1 MAITN
6 SDRVGKTLDMLSN
19 GLKIFVA
26 REMKAVHGERW
37 RYAASD
43 ALHHHNFSED
53 GTDLVLDAQALL
65 LIMWD
70 QWKAVFQR
78 TLGHSERNYVSELR
92 EVRNKW
98 AHQHPFSADDTYRAL
113 DTAERLLNAVSAVEQ
128 AAEVRKLKQ
137 DLLRLSQDEQARNVV
152 RRTVTGPL
160 TSATSS
166 DLPAWRDIVTPH
178 PDVASGNYQN
188 AEFAA
193 DLGQVYRGEG
203 PDEYRDPRSFFH
215 RTYLTYG
222 LSQLLTGA
230 LKRLNG
236 TGGDPVIELQT
247 NFGGGKT
254 HSLLAL
260 YHLFS
265 NISAADLP
273 GLEPI
278 LEAAH
283 CQPMQ
288 ARRAVLVGHAL
299 SPAMP
304 RTKPDGCVINTLW
317 GELAWQLL
325 GKDGYELVASADK
338 SGISP
343 GTDVLRQLFEQAAP
357 CLILIDEWVVYARQL
372 YKKDEALPGGS
383 FDANLSFAQSL
394 TEAAKVAPRTLVVVT
409 IPASEDR
416 HDDKHDSRT
425 EIEIGGEGGRE
436 ATIRLKQIV
445 GRIESPWRPADRDE
459 SFEIVRRR
467 LFDTILNYPVRD
479 AIAKTF
485 AQFYQD
491 NRQEFPRDCYEA
503 DYERRLKEAYPIH
516 PELFDRLFTDW
527 SSIEKFQRTRGVLR
541 LMAAIIHELWAQ
553 QDRSPL
559 IMPANLPLDVPEVQS
574 LFIQYLED
582 NWVPIIGKDV
592 DGDQAL
598 SLRIDNSNPNFGRIA
613 AARRVARTIFFGS
626 VPTLDST
633 NKGIEVDHI
642 KLGSALPGQ
651 NVATYGDVLRRLTG
665 ESTYLY
671 QSDTRYWYSTQQ
683 SVTRLAQERAAQY
696 NEADVH
702 DKIKG
707 YLQGESNT
715 KGDFARVHLCPNSG
729 SDIEDNNPSA
739 RLVIMKPQ
747 HTHSKGDK
755 TSQAHQEAMTM
766 LNQRGNMPR
775 SYRNALVFLAPD
787 RSQIEG
793 LKQMVRQHWAWTAIV
808 AEREELNLDA
818 FQYKMAEKNA
828 NETYNTIFLLI
839 PQVYIWLLVPEQL
852 DGRTQ
857 SDQITDIR
865 LQPQQDKG
873 LIATNASYVLKKK
886 EALVLDMAGWVLRQQ
901 YMDTIPLWSR
911 NGNHVL
917 IKDLVEA
924 FAKFIYLPRLKNSEV
939 LLNTIRTGLQSST
952 WERETFAY
960 ADGWDEMRQRY
971 ANLRARQSITI
982 TDSGLLV
989 KPEVAAAQM
998 QADRLAQE
1006 EVERRRTQQSPTLYA
1021 HQEQANPIVVERTS
1035 TLTHGSGTSAVTVG
1049 TPIPKATEPEYH
1061 RFHGSVQ
1068 IEALRV
1074 PRHASQIMDEVI
1086 KHLVGLN
1093 GADVQITL
1101 EIQAHFPDSVPD
1113 HAVRTVTENCR
1124 SLHFDSSTGFEE
1136 D

>member
-6 SDRVGKTLDMLSN
+6 RDRVGKTLDILSD
-19 GLKIFVA
+19 GLKVFVA

-43 ALHHHNFSED
+43 ALRDHHFTED
-53 GTDLVLDAQALL
+53 GTDLVLDTQALF

-70 QWKAVFQR
+70 QWKTVFQR

-98 AHQHPFSADDTYRAL
+98 AHQHPFSTDDTYRAL

-128 AAEVRKLKQ
+128 AAEVRKMKQ
-137 DLLRLSQDEQARNVV
+137 DLLRLSQEEQARNVV
-152 RRTVTGPL
+152 RKTATSSL
-160 TSATSS
+160 NSATLS

-193 DLGQVYRGEG
+193 DLGQVHRGEG
-203 PDEYRDPRSFFH
+203 SDEYRDPRSFFR

-236 TGGDPVIELQT
+236 TGGDPVVELQT

-265 NISAADLP
+265 KASAADLP
-273 GLEPI
+273 GLEPV

-283 CQPMQ
+283 CQPMP

-299 SPAMP
+299 SPAIA
-304 RTKPDGCVINTLW
+304 RVKPDGCIINTLW

-325 GKDGYELVASADK
+325 GKDGYELVASADE

-343 GTDVLRQLFEQAAP
+343 GSDVLRQLFEQAAP
-357 CLILIDEWVVYARQL
+357 CLILIDEWVVFARQL
-372 YKKDEALPGGS
+372 YKEEKALPGGS

-416 HDDKHDSRT
+416 RDEKHDSRT
-425 EIEIGGEGGRE
+425 EIEIGGERGRE
-436 ATIRLKQIV
+436 ATIRLKQII

-467 LFDTILNYPVRD
+467 LFDTILDYPKRD
-479 AIAKTF
+479 AVAKHF

-491 NRQEFPRDCYEA
+491 NRQEFPRDCHEA
-503 DYERRLKEAYPIH
+503 EYERRLKDAYPIH

-527 SSIEKFQRTRGVLR
+527 SGIEKFQRTRGVLR

-582 NWVPIIGKDV
+582 NWVPIIEKDV

-598 SLRIDNSNPNFGRIA
+598 SQRIDNSNPNFGRIA

-651 NVATYGDVLRRLTG
+651 NVAIYGDVLRRLTG

-696 NEADVH
+696 KEEDIYE
-702 DKIKG
+702 KIIKE
-707 YLQGESNT
+707 YLQAEERT
-715 KGDFARVHLCPNSG
+715 KGEFARVHLCPNSG
-729 SDIEDNNPSA
+729 ADIEDNNPAA

-747 HTHSKGDK
+747 HTHSKGDES
-755 TSQAHQEAMTM
+755 SQAQQEAKAM
-766 LNQRGNMPR
+766 LNQRGSIPR
-775 SYRNALVFLAPD
+775 TYRNTLVFVAPD
-787 RSQIEG
+787 RNNIED
-793 LKQMVRQHWAWTAIV
+793 LKQAVRQHWAWTSIV
-808 AEREELNLDA
+808 QQREELNLDA
-818 FQYKMAEKNA
+818 FQYTMAQKKA
-828 NETYNTIFLLI
+828 KETQDTILLRI
-839 PQVYIWLLVPEQL
+839 PHVYIWLLVPEQL

-857 SDQITDIR
+857 SDQIADIR
-865 LQPQQDKG
+865 LQPQG
-873 LIATNASYVLKKK
+873 PLAPNASYNLKKK
-886 EALVLDMAGWVLRQQ
+886 DALILDMAGWILRQQ
-901 YMDTIPLWSR
+901 YMDAIPLWSR

-917 IKDLVEA
+917 IKNLVDA
-924 FAKFIYLPRLKNSEV
+924 FAKYIYLPRLKNSEV
-939 LLNTIRTGLQSST
+939 LLNAICTGLQSLT
-952 WERETFAY
+952 WEQETFAY
-960 ADGWDEMRQRY
+960 ADGWDETHQRY
-971 ANLRARQSITI
+971 VNLRAGQSITI

-998 QADRLAQE
+998 QAERLAQE
-1006 EVERRRTQQSPTLYA
+1006 EAERRRVQQSTTLYA
-1021 HQEQANPIVVERTS
+1021 HKEQASPIVVERNS
-1035 TLTHGSGTSAVTVG
+1035 TLTNGNVTGAIRLGEQVR
-1049 TPIPKATEPEYH
+1049 IAKVTEPEYH
-1061 RFHGSVQ
+1061 RFHGSVP

-1074 PRHASQIMDEVI
+1074 APHAGQIMDEVI

-1093 GADVQITL
+1093 GADVQVTL
-1101 EIQAHFPDSVPD
+1101 EIQAKFPDSVPD
-1113 HAVRTVTENCR
+1113 HVVRTVTENCR
-1124 SLHFDSSTGFEE
+1124 ALHFDNSTGFEE
-1136 D
+1136 E

>member
-6 SDRVGKTLDMLSN
+6 RDRVGKTLDLLSD
-19 GLKIFVA
+19 GLKVFVA

-43 ALHHHNFSED
+43 ALRDHHFSED
-53 GTDLVLDAQALL
+53 GTDLVLDTQALL
-65 LIMWD
+65 LIIWD
-70 QWKAVFQR
+70 QWKTVFQR

-98 AHQHPFSADDTYRAL
+98 AHQHLFSTDDTYRAL
-113 DTAERLLNAVSAVEQ
+113 DTAERLLNAVSAAEQ
-128 AAEVRKLKQ
+128 AAEVRKMKQ
-137 DLLRLSQDEQARNVV
+137 DLLRLSQEEQARNVV
-152 RRTVTGPL
+152 RKA
-160 TSATSS
+160 ATSS
-166 DLPAWRDIVTPH
+166 LSSATPLDLPVWRDIVTPH

-193 DLGQVYRGEG
+193 DLGQVHRREG
-203 PDEYRDPRSFFH
+203 SEEYRDPRSFFR

-222 LSQLLTGA
+222 LSQLLIGA

-236 TGGDPVIELQT
+236 TGGDPVVELQT

-265 NISAADLP
+265 DISAADLP
-273 GLEPI
+273 GLEPV

-283 CQPMQ
+283 CQPMP

-299 SPAMP
+299 SPAIP
-304 RTKPDGCVINTLW
+304 RVKPDGCMINTLW

-325 GKDGYELVASADK
+325 GRDGYELVASADE

-343 GTDVLRQLFEQAAP
+343 GSDVLRQLFEQAAP
-357 CLILIDEWVVYARQL
+357 CLILIDEWVVFARQL
-372 YKKDEALPGGS
+372 YKEEKALPAGS

-394 TEAAKVAPRTLVVVT
+394 TEAAKVAPRSLVVVT
-409 IPASEDR
+409 IPAS
-416 HDDKHDSRT
+416 DDKHDSRT
-425 EIEIGGEGGRE
+425 EIEIGGERGRE
-436 ATIRLKQIV
+436 ATIRLKQII

-467 LFDTILNYPVRD
+467 LFDTILDYPKRD
-479 AIAKTF
+479 AVAKTF

-491 NRQEFPRDCYEA
+491 NRQEFPRDCSEA
-503 DYERRLKEAYPIH
+503 EYERRLKNAYPVH

-527 SSIEKFQRTRGVLR
+527 SGIEKFQRTRGVLR
-541 LMAAIIHELWAQ
+541 LMAAIIHELWTQ

-559 IMPANLPLDVPEVQS
+559 IMPANLPLDIPEVQS

-582 NWVPIIGKDV
+582 NWVPIIEKDV

-598 SLRIDNSNPNFGRIA
+598 SQRIDNSNPNFGRIA

-642 KLGSALPGQ
+642 KLGGALPGQ
-651 NVATYGDVLRRLTG
+651 NVAIYGDVLRRLTG

-671 QSDTRYWYSTQQ
+671 QSETRYWYSTQQ

-696 NEADVH
+696 SEEDIY
-702 DKIKG
+702 DKIIKE
-707 YLQGESNT
+707 YLQAEERT

-729 SDIEDNNPSA
+729 ADIEDNNASV

-755 TSQAHQEAMTM
+755 NSQAQQEATTM
-766 LNQRGNMPR
+766 LNQRGSMPR
-775 SYRNALVFLAPD
+775 SYRNTLVFLAPD
-787 RSQIEG
+787 RNNIED
-793 LKQMVRQHWAWTAIV
+793 LKQTARLHKAWTSIV

-818 FQYKMAEKNA
+818 FQYKQAENKVK
-828 NETYNTIFLLI
+828 ETHNTLLLRI
-839 PQVYIWLLVPEQL
+839 PEVYIWLLVPEQL

-857 SDQITDIR
+857 SDQITEIR
-865 LQPQQDKG
+865 LQPQQG
-873 LIATNASYVLKKK
+873 QGQLATNASSVLKKK
-886 EALVLDMAGWVLRQQ
+886 EALILDMAGWILRQQ
-901 YMDTIPLWSR
+901 YLDAIPLWSR

-917 IKDLVEA
+917 IKDVIDA
-924 FAKFIYLPRLKNSEV
+924 FAKFIYLPRLKNSDV
-939 LLNTIRTGLQSST
+939 LLNAIRTGLQSLT
-952 WERETFAY
+952 WEQETFAY
-960 ADGWDEMRQRY
+960 ADGWDETRQRY
-971 ANLRARQSITI
+971 VNLRAGQSIMI
-982 TDSGLLV
+982 TESGLLV

-998 QADRLAQE
+998 ESDRLAQE
-1006 EVERRRTQQSPTLYA
+1006 EAERRRAQQSTTLYPQKEPSSPVVA
-1021 HQEQANPIVVERTS
+1021 EQSS
-1035 TLTHGSGTSAVTVG
+1035 TLPNGNSASPVTLGGQSRV
-1049 TPIPKATEPEYH
+1049 PKAAGPEYR

-1068 IEALRV
+1068 IEAR
-1074 PRHASQIMDEVI
+1074 RMARDAGQIMDEVV
-1086 KHLVGLN
+1086 KHMAGLN
-1093 GADVQITL
+1093 GVDVQVTL
-1101 EIQAHFPDSVPD
+1101 EIQVKFSESVPD
-1113 HAVRTVTENCR
+1113 HVVRTVTENCR
-1124 SLHFDSSTGFEE
+1124 TLHFDSSTGFEE